1 MKNYLFVKIT
11 YFIVLF
17 FYSANCIGQGVTNN
31 WVMGYYSNL
40 GYPWGGT
47 NINFINGFP
56 DTSYE
61 YREMDFYVSNG
72 VISDTSGNLLFYTN
86 GIYVANASG
95 DTMLNGSNLN
105 PGPFADNYQDGM
117 PLPQGNLVLPV
128 PNNPGKYYLFHETD
142 TYMPTLT
149 KPLELFYTVIDMSMD
164 GGLGGVVLKNQIVL
178 QDTLEMGELSA
189 TKHANG
195 RDWWILFHK
204 VFSDM
209 FYKLLVTP
217 YGINIYTQNIGTI
230 RNEYGG
236 TSGFANDGSMFAHYN
251 ANTDLDIYDF
261 DRCTGLLSNFIHVP
275 INDSALYGHPVFSP
289 NNKILYVPST
299 TYVYQFDLTAANIPA
314 SMQTIAV
321 WDGFCYPWPPLATNF
336 FMGQLAP
343 DGKIYICALN
353 GTSFLHVINKP
364 DSLGLTCDLQQH
376 SIFLPTYNFCTIP
389 NFPNYF
395 LGPIPGSSCDSLT
408 SVQENGNNTIPIRIN
423 PNPAQNTFYL
433 NYELPYGK
441 TAVATL
447 FNTIGEA
454 VLSKTLYWYF
464 GYLQIDCSSLSNGVY
479 IVKVETKGYDGS
491 AKLVIAR

>member
-1 MKNYLFVKIT
+1 MQIKKIC
-11 YFIVLF
+11 FLLLLL
-17 FYSANCIGQGVTNN
+17 YSLTCNSQGITNN
-31 WVMGYYSNL
+31 WVMGYSSNL

-47 NINFINGFP
+47 NINFINGYP

-61 YREMDFYVSNG
+61 YRNMDLNATNG
-72 VISDTSGNLLFYTN
+72 VISDTAGNLLFYSN
-86 GIYVANASG
+86 GLYIANSIG
-95 DTMLNGSNLN
+95 NIMLNGDNLN
-105 PGPFADNYQDGM
+105 PGTFANNYPEGL
-117 PLPQGNLVLPV
+117 PIPQGNLIIPM
-128 PNNPGKYYLFHETD
+128 PDNPGKYYLFHETA
-142 TYMPTLT
+142 TYMATLT
-149 KPLELFYTVIDMSMD
+149 KPLELFYSMIDMSLD
-164 GGLGGVVLKNQIVL
+164 SGLGGVVLKNQVVL
-178 QDTLEMGELSA
+178 LDTLELGELNA

-236 TSGFANDGSMFAHYN
+236 TSGFANDGSRFSHYN

-261 DRCTGLLSNFIHVP
+261 DRCTGMLSNFIHVA
-275 INDSALYGHPVFSP
+275 IDDSAVYGHPVFSP
-289 NNKILYVPST
+289 NNKILYLPST

-314 SMQTIAV
+314 SMQTVAV
-321 WDGFCYPWPPLATNF
+321 WDGFYYPWPPIATNF

-343 DGKIYICALN
+343 DGKIYLNCLN
-353 GTSFLHVINKP
+353 GSSFLHVINNP
-364 DSLGLTCDLQQH
+364 DSLGLACDIQQH
-376 SIFLPTYNFCTIP
+376 AISLPTYNAYTIP

-395 LGPIPGSSCDSLT
+395 LGAIPGSSCDSLT
-408 SVQENGNNTIPIRIN
+408 SIKEPENNTITIHIN

-441 TAVATL
+441 IAVTNVYNTL
-447 FNTIGEA
+447 GEL
-454 VLSKTLYWYF
+454 VVKKTLYWYF
-464 GYLQIDCSSLSNGVY
+464 KYLQIDCSGLENGVY
-479 IVKVETKGYDGS
+479 FVKVEAKGYAGS